1 VKALQPILVWY
12 TQKGGVIHPH
22 TSSEGIRLK
31 VIDLTQAFSLDLLVH
46 APHSGTH
53 VDAPAYLF
61 RNGKT
66 IDQFGPD
73 ALFKDAVLLDLTHTK
88 PGEQIDD
95 EDLEAAEEEAGLG
108 VREGEAVILYTG
120 WGDADQNDQQYPF
133 LSANGAEYLEF
144 KRVGAVGVDTPNLDG
159 PQSRGCPAHAA
170 LLRNEILVLENLCN
184 LSQVEQERFRMI
196 ALPLR
201 MKAACSPV
209 RAVAIVD

>member
-1 VKALQPILVWY
+1 M
-12 TQKGGVIHPH
+12 
-22 TSSEGIRLK
+22 K

-46 APHSGTH
+46 TPHSGTH

-95 EDLEAAEEEAGLG
+95 EDLEAAEEEAGVG

-120 WGDADQNDQQYPF
+120 WGDAEQNDQQYPF

-144 KRVGAVGVDTPNLDG
+144 KRVGAVGVDTPNLDDPLDKG
-159 PQSRGCPAHAA
+159 SPAHTV
-170 LLRNEILVLENLCN
+170 LLRSGILVLEELCN
-184 LSQVEQERFRMI
+184 LDLIETERFRLI

-201 MKAACSPV
+201 IGLACSPV
-209 RAVAIVD
+209 RAVAVVD